1 MKIKLKN
8 GIKIL
13 GLVVVLSIV
22 ISVISV
28 SAASSLSANDI
39 TYSNKTSGSSATTVQ
54 SALED
59 LYNKKYNSITTYAY
73 GLPTASDP
81 IDFKEV
87 INSSG
92 SNVFLKKQGT
102 QLSVC
107 LYYHNQLFC
116 MKAGAENFEENRAK
130 LNDTTFPDSACDDSD
145 SSYAWC
151 SDNDFYCD
159 ASSEGLVSCSYG
171 TNNLGCG
178 IDENGT
184 ASCD

>member
-1 MKIKLKN
+1 MKVKLKN
-8 GIKIL
+8 EIKVL
-13 GLVVVLSIV
+13 VLLVVFSIV

-59 LYNKKYNSITTYAY
+59 LYNKKYSSITTYAF

-87 INSSG
+87 IDSSG
-92 SNVFLKKQGT
+92 SNVFVQKQGT

-116 MKAGAENFEENRAK
+116 MKAGTDNWETNQSM
-130 LNDTTFPDSACDDSD
+130 LNTTTFP
-145 SSYAWC
+145 
-151 SDNDFYCD
+151 
-159 ASSEGLVSCSYG
+159 G
-171 TNNLGCG
+171 
-178 IDENGT
+178 
-184 ASCD
+184 ASCDTFSTPIRCSGDSFTCAAMTNGLVMCQDLVANLTCSLYADGTVNCS